1 MTLLYSPQQ
10 DNPFAEALAPEYRDD
25 EHFIERHANFLKLIQ
40 ETPIRLL
47 FLGDSITRRW
57 VENLEY
63 WNGFFTP
70 YQNANF
76 GVGGDMAQNL
86 LWRIQNGELDNI
98 QPEVIVLLIG
108 TNNIPTH
115 SAAEITATLHL
126 IVATIQ
132 EKLPKTKIVLMA
144 IFPRGPQ
151 ERNKADESN
160 PYFMDKVN
168 AVNQNLMSLDDRD
181 SIYFLDIGA
190 SFLGPDG
197 EIDTA
202 LLPDRLHLIEPGYQ
216 VWGEALKGIIT
227 ELIKPIP
234 LEATKKNSRAG
245 RDHLSKPAPNER
257 NL

>member
-1 MTLLYSPQQ
+1 MTLLNSPKQ
-10 DNPFAEALAPEYRDD
+10 DNPLAEALAPEYRDD
-25 EHFIERHANFLKLIQ
+25 EQFIERHTYFLKLIQ
-40 ETPIRLL
+40 EIPIRLL

-63 WNGFFTP
+63 WNAFFTP
-70 YQNANF
+70 YQNTNF

-151 ERNKADESN
+151 ERNKAEESN

-168 AVNQNLMSLDDRD
+168 AVNQNLMSLDDQD
-181 SIYFLDIGA
+181 SIYYLDIGS
-190 SFLGPDG
+190 SFLGADG
-197 EIDTA
+197 EIDTS
-202 LLPDRLHLIEPGYQ
+202 LLPDQLHLIGPGYQ
-216 VWGEALKGIIT
+216 IWGEALQDI
-227 ELIKPIP
+227 
-234 LEATKKNSRAG
+234 LEQLMA
-245 RDHLSKPAPNER
+245 
-257 NL
+257 

>member
-1 MTLLYSPQQ
+1 MTPLNSLQQ
-10 DNPFAEALAPEYRDD
+10 DNPFAEALAPEYRNH

-57 VENLEY
+57 VENLGY
-63 WNGFFTP
+63 WNAFFAP
-70 YQNANF
+70 YQHANF
-76 GVGGDMAQNL
+76 GVGGDMSQNL

-115 SAAEITATLHL
+115 SAAEITATLRL

-168 AVNQNLMSLDDRD
+168 AVNQNLMSLDDQD
-181 SIYFLDIGA
+181 SIYYLDIGS
-190 SFLGPDG
+190 SFLGADG
-197 EIDTA
+197 EIDTS
-202 LLPDRLHLIEPGYQ
+202 LLPDQLHLIGPGYQ
-216 VWGEALKGIIT
+216 IWGEALQDI
-227 ELIKPIP
+227 
-234 LEATKKNSRAG
+234 LEQLMA
-245 RDHLSKPAPNER
+245 
-257 NL
+257 